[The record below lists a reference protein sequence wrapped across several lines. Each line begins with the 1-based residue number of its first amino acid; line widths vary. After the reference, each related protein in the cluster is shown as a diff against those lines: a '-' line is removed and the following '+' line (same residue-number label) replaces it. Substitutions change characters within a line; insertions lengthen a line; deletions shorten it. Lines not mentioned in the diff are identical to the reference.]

1 MGLVIFGKVVCKKK
15 MSLFKFI
22 KKKLGIV
29 PKRSDFPT
37 TLVFIPSLVAI
48 LVDAEKTKGSPLTEN
63 EVISIRD
70 SSTTMEIALEL
81 LPTFEES
88 RGYRDIDPE
97 NCWNEWQEIRIEF
110 NSL

>member
-1 MGLVIFGKVVCKKK
+1 MGLVIFGEVVCKKK

-22 KKKLGIV
+22 KKKL
-29 PKRSDFPT
+29 
-37 TLVFIPSLVAI
+37 VFIPSLVAI
-48 LVDAEKTKGSPLTEN
+48 LIDAEKTKGSPLTEN